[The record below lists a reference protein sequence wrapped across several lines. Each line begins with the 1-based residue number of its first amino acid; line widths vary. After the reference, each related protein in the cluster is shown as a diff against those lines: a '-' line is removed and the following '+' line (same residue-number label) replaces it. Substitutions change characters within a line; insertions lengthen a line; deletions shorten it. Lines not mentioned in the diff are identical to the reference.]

1 MPSSIQKY
9 AVSTSARSTALTLK
23 VSFVAVLETQKL
35 CLSPSVY
42 GPLGSTVSGILVL
55 PSSLSARSS
64 GSLTGISAD
73 RKFSSVCSAPVD
85 AGLTTSFGSNGLG
98 MGSSWLAPSGL
109 MLLCL
114 SIICHAITP
123 VTNSA
128 VMHRQITTIT
138 AITISQ
144 IFFDSIR
151 NSDKGAK
158 KPVFPAD
165 NRQS

>member
-23 VSFVAVLETQKL
+23 VSLVAVLETQKL

-85 AGLTTSFGSNGLG
+85 AGLATSFGLTGFSPNGLG
-98 MGSSWLAPSGL
+98 MGSSWLAPGGL
-109 MLLCL
+109 MLL
-114 SIICHAITP
+114 
-123 VTNSA
+123 
-128 VMHRQITTIT
+128 
-138 AITISQ
+138 
-144 IFFDSIR
+144 
-151 NSDKGAK
+151 
-158 KPVFPAD
+158 
-165 NRQS
+165 

>member
-35 CLSPSVY
+35 FLSPSVY

-85 AGLTTSFGSNGLG
+85 AGLATSFGSTGLGTGWFSFGLSGFSPNGLG
-98 MGSSWLAPSGL
+98 MGSSWLASGAV
-109 MLLCL
+109 LLLLFCVNF
-114 SIICHAITP
+114 AA
-123 VTNSA
+123 N
-128 VMHRQITTIT
+128 
-138 AITISQ
+138 
-144 IFFDSIR
+144 
-151 NSDKGAK
+151 
-158 KPVFPAD
+158 
-165 NRQS
+165 